1 RHQPLVLDDVDG
13 LYADRQGIRLLK
25 ALGQTEGTKTLSW
38 QSAAPALARHDLP
51 RQFTTTS
58 RVPGCPSVFP
68 QQVSFN
74 VCGRIARLPAV
85 VRWTGVAAG
94 PRGLAA
100 ACAGRASDRRE
111 PGRRESPGGSQL
123 LALPFATKA
132 HAPISNPAAKSR
144 HSRAIRGR
152 QNQKAS

>member
-1 RHQPLVLDDVDG
+1 KSRCVRQALGRKVCWISGQATPFGIYLQAYEHRHQPLVLDDVDG

-38 QSAAPALARHDLP
+38 QSAAPALAPHDLP

-85 VRWTGVAAG
+85 VRWTGVDAG

-111 PGRRESPGGSQL
+111 PGRRESPGG
-123 LALPFATKA
+123 
-132 HAPISNPAAKSR
+132 
-144 HSRAIRGR
+144 
-152 QNQKAS
+152 